1 MRVHQVIKERYMRL
15 QKAPNDADH
24 AGRIFVRLALC
35 WYSYGRQYHTRSSVH
50 VSTTDVPLVRCFI
63 GAYYALITPKIRAKK
78 KKPKT
83 TPPQVIDGETMTR
96 PTVAA
101 VAVARTEQA
110 GQTEEN

>member
-35 WYSYGRQYHTRSSVH
+35 WYSYVRQYHTRSSVH

-63 GAYYALITPKIRAKK
+63 GAYYALCSQLTFEPKQITKNN
-78 KKPKT
+78 T
-83 TPPQVIDGETMTR
+83 TTGNR
-96 PTVAA
+96 
-101 VAVARTEQA
+101 
-110 GQTEEN
+110 